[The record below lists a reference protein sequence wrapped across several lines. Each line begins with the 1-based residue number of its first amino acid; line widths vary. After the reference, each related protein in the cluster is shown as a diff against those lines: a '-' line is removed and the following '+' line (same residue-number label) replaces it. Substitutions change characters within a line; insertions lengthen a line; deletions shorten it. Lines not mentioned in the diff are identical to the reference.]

1 MNSNS
6 QKNFSKNKLDNIN
19 MNMNIA
25 FLDCEYYNKDW
36 HNNKKIFNN
45 KKEYKQVM
53 SIKEFQLN
61 FLNNN
66 DNHCIFEI
74 LESNTKIKPF
84 YDLDKG
90 FKSKEEFDN
99 THEDLL
105 KKFQTFLYSMYPSC
119 NLAIAHCHGWKGENN
134 FAMSFHIVINNYET
148 TINELRE
155 YNERFNIYNKFDFVD
170 KAVYRTYGLMKCL
183 NGTKPWEKRYKKI
196 FVNNDPLKHL
206 ITSNKETNTGFE
218 PLPSP
223 PVSPVSKPINEL
235 VLEIKEEDKKDI
247 EIIED
252 KKYIEIIEEKKEI
265 KKVNISFGELTK
277 TLFDIKNKWLH
288 YDDIIKVCMAFFNV
302 CVDIDELDDGYII
315 LDKWIEKGKP
325 VWKDM
330 RPDRSVDDYHIFLK
344 KEWKY
349 WKKRNNNCDKKLSYG
364 SLVKWSK
371 DTEEKEIEEKEKDPN
386 YNKYEEWYKEGINKF
401 MDKMNDE
408 LMRNKN
414 NEYIQIKDDDY
425 YLHSNKGIINEYCK
439 FSFEIEDEKNK
450 KKIINPFNIWH
461 NNIKRRDV
469 IGLKFDPCNIN
480 NDKYY
485 NIFKGFPYKL
495 TNDIDEN
502 KIKPFIDHIKNIW
515 ANGKESCSEY
525 ILNWFSHIFQKPNVK
540 TKSCIVATGM
550 QGNGKT
556 IIVDKVGNLL
566 GKKLFLSTA
575 SSDNIIG
582 QFNEISAGKLLINMN
597 EAIWGGNKKEQGKL
611 KELITDQTRGF
622 SNKNVKSYLLE
633 DYANLIVT
641 SNERNPV
648 PVEKTNRRFY
658 MIEMKM
664 ERLTKSKAQSIV
676 NVDDQI
682 LYNYF
687 MNRDITDFNPEDF
700 EHTKLEQEQK
710 EFSQSSEV
718 TFWLQVLQDE
728 YISLGQ
734 GNGYS
739 FQQLK
744 EKDYCIT
751 KEELYNAYYIGDYGY
766 GTKLGNAMF
775 FKYTKQMFDFKTT
788 KSDKYKKPNIILKD
802 IVWMKKKFDEIN
814 NSSYFS

>member
-1 MNSNS
+1 MNSQNIS
-6 QKNFSKNKLDNIN
+6 SKKNINNIN
-19 MNMNIA
+19 MDIE
-25 FLDCEYYNKDW
+25 FLDCEGQIGFKCN
-36 HNNKKIFNN
+36 HEGNREKIN
-45 KKEYKQVM
+45 VLD
-53 SIKEFQLN
+53 FQYN
-61 FLNNN
+61 FLQKNSKHN
-66 DNHCIFEI
+66 IFEV
-74 LESNTKIKPF
+74 LRETMKIKPF
-84 YDLDKG
+84 YDIDKG
-90 FKSKEEFDN
+90 FETKEEFDN

-105 KKFQTFLYSMYPSC
+105 RKFQTFLYSMYPNC
-119 NLAIAHCHGWKGENN
+119 NLAISEANGWKLKKNSKIY
-134 FAMSFHIVINNYET
+134 FMSFHVVVNNYET
-148 TINELRE
+148 SMNELRE

-170 KAVYRTYGLMKCL
+170 KAVYRTNGLMKCL
-183 NGTKPWEKRYKKI
+183 YGSKSGEKRYKKI

-223 PVSPVSKPINEL
+223 PVSPVTKPIQEL

-247 EIIED
+247 EIIQ
-252 KKYIEIIEEKKEI
+252 EKKEI
-265 KKVNISFGELTK
+265 KKVNITFGDLTK

-330 RPDRSVDDYHIFLK
+330 RPDRSVDDYHKFIK
-344 KEWKY
+344 DQWKY

-371 DTEEKEIEEKEKDPN
+371 ETEQKEIEEKEKDPN
-386 YNKYEEWYKEGINKF
+386 YNKYEEWNKEGIETF
-401 MDKMNDE
+401 MTKMNEE

-414 NEYIQIKDDDY
+414 NEYIQIDNDDY
-425 YLHSNKGIINEYCK
+425 YLHSRKGIVDEYAK
-439 FSFEIEDEKNK
+439 FSFEIQDEKDK
-450 KKIINPFNIWH
+450 KKLINPFNIW
-461 NNIKRRDV
+461 NNNKLRRDV

-480 NDKYY
+480 NEKYY

-495 TNDIDEN
+495 TNDIDDN

-515 ANGKESCSEY
+515 ANGKDSCSEY
-525 ILNWFSHIFQKPNVK
+525 ILNWFSHIFQKPNLK
-540 TKSCIVATGM
+540 TKSCIVATGS
-550 QGNGKT
+550 QGNGKS
-556 IIVDKVGNLL
+556 IIVDKVGKLL

-611 KELITDQTRGF
+611 KELITDQMRGF

-633 DYANLIVT
+633 DYSNIIVT

-658 MIEMKM
+658 IIEMKM
-664 ERLTKSKAQSIV
+664 ERLNKTKAQSIV

-687 MNRDITDFNPEDF
+687 MNRDISNFNPEEF

-744 EKDYCIT
+744 DKDYAIT

-788 KSDKYKKPNIILKD
+788 KSDRYKKPKIFLKD